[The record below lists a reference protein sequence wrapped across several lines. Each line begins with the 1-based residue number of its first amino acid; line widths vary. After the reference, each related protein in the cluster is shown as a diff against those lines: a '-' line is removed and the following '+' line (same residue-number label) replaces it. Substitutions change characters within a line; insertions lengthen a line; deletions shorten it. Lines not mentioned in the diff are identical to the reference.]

1 MENHPIYLTL
11 SKQKELI
18 LSQISQIET
27 DLPNIPNTQRT
38 LENLKRELEIF
49 SSVLSDLSSQELAL
63 GMDAASSTRNVRII
77 NKASVAKKTFP
88 NLLIYLFSILSTF
101 LCYLYL
107 LARHFLG
114 ERLTNF
120 DALIDY
126 VGKDMV
132 LGEFP
137 LVPKKQ
143 NKDKLVDSIANELL
157 NKTIYEIT
165 HSAEDFKSIAIV
177 GSNKDV
183 GKTEI
188 AKKIFDKLKLRNK
201 VCLLDLDYRKKSL
214 SKEISGE
221 NKFKNF
227 DEFYQNRNDYT
238 EENGSLFIPSFEVD
252 TPSHFFT
259 SDEFKNEISKLVNEF
274 DFILCDTP
282 PGNFSLMLK
291 LFQNYLRLKFTLH
304 AIN

>member
-1 MENHPIYLTL
+1 M
-11 SKQKELI
+11 
-18 LSQISQIET
+18 
-27 DLPNIPNTQRT
+27 
-38 LENLKRELEIF
+38 
-49 SSVLSDLSSQELAL
+49 
-63 GMDAASSTRNVRII
+63 
-77 NKASVAKKTFP
+77 
-88 NLLIYLFSILSTF
+88 
-101 LCYLYL
+101 
-107 LARHFLG
+107 
-114 ERLTNF
+114 
-120 DALIDY
+120 
-126 VGKDMV
+126 
-132 LGEFP
+132 
-137 LVPKKQ
+137 
-143 NKDKLVDSIANELL
+143 VDSIANELL

-282 PGNFSLMLK
+282 PWK
-291 LFQNYLRLKFTLH
+291 LFVDAKIISKLFKTKIYIACNQLSTFKDIDLFLNDVDDINSVKFFYNKFNLYFNFLWYKYQYPYDTKSYYDYIHYSSLKRSITLNFLPKALKTLETLLGKLKSYLKKFF
-304 AIN
+304 